1 MSHILLYGLNACKL
15 KYNNAND
22 INKFHPFA
30 KKHKAIQT
38 KVSSHNV
45 GPLITF
51 ITLMLPASHKS
62 CPLLF
67 SIVTFTSI
75 HQFVQ
80 NLFAVLKRFKLFGHG
95 NPALAI
101 LRANYTLQQH
111 SSIQD
116 FPFVVQATR
125 SSINDVTLVTNKHYF
140 IYGDTCQSQNV
151 TSFMED
157 LLLMK

>member
-80 NLFAVLKRFKLFGHG
+80 NLFAVFNVLNFLDMATLHWRFCVQ
-95 NPALAI
+95 I
-101 LRANYTLQQH
+101 IRC
-111 SSIQD
+111 SSIAASKI
-116 FPFVVQATR
+116 FPLLCR
-125 SSINDVTLVTNKHYF
+125 RR
-140 IYGDTCQSQNV
+140 GR
-151 TSFMED
+151 
-157 LLLMK
+157 LLMTSHL